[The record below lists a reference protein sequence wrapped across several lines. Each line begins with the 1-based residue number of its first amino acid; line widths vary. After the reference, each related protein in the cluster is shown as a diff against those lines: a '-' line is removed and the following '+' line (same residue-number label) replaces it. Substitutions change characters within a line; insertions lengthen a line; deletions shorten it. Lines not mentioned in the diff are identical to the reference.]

1 MKNEKLRV
9 FTIATGVTFVRLL
22 LVPVIMSCLY
32 HGQWRWAAVFFI
44 AAGLTDCLDGF
55 IARRYNQATTFGA
68 FFDAL
73 TDKILM
79 VGIWGMLL
87 IVRFPFHLPMYPL
100 WFLLGK
106 ELLIVFGVVWLW
118 ALRRPVTIRPAV
130 VGKTT
135 GVIAMS
141 VTGWAMLAAGFG
153 FVFLPASLW
162 VAAGCAV
169 FGLIGYAWQFI
180 ELVIDGRP

>member
-9 FTIATGVTFVRLL
+9 FTVATGVTFVRLL

-32 HGQWRWAAVFFI
+32 YAQWRWAAVLFVVT
-44 AAGLTDCLDGF
+44 GVTDYLDGF
-55 IARRYNQATTFGA
+55 IARRYNQVTTFGA

-87 IVRFPFHLPMYPL
+87 TVHFPLYLPVYPL

-118 ALRRPVTIRPAV
+118 LLRRLVTIQPAV
-130 VGKTT
+130 TWKMT
-135 GVIAMS
+135 GVIAMG
-141 VTGWAMLAAGFG
+141 VTGWAMLAAGFD

-162 VAAGCAV
+162 VAAGCAIL
-169 FGLIGYAWQFI
+169 GLIGYARQFI
-180 ELVIDGRP
+180 ELISDGRP